1 MQITTTMRC
10 TTHLLEDY
18 NNILIIITVRRYSIP
33 SSGKHIEK
41 LNSAYI
47 PDDNVKR
54 YSHFEN
60 HFGRFLRKINYHTT
74 Q

>member
-18 NNILIIITVRRYSIP
+18 DNILIIITVRRYSIQ

-47 PDDNVKR
+47 PDDNVK
-54 YSHFEN
+54 
-60 HFGRFLRKINYHTT
+60 
-74 Q
+74 